1 MNYISVKQ
9 ASDKWSVSPD
19 TVRTWCKQGLIT
31 GAIREERSYNPG
43 WLIPNTSERPL
54 MGPITHCK
62 RGHPLSGTNLWVSPN
77 GKRRMCRACNQY
89 REGRRKAVDP
99 SQADPR

>member
-19 TVRTWCKQGLIT
+19 TVRKWCSTGLIT

-43 WLIPNTSERPL
+43 WLIPNTAQRPL

-62 RGHPLSGTNLWVSPN
+62 RGHPLSGDNLWVSPN
-77 GKRRMCRACNQY
+77 GKRRMCRACNEF
-89 REGRRKAVDP
+89 REKQRKERGKAQP
-99 SQADPR
+99 TP